1 MIVREELGDCS
12 GYEALA
18 PTGSTGITSTLLTPT
33 SGQYIGHNATA
44 AIIVVETAAIRVM
57 LNGDAAT
64 TNNGILRS
72 PGEYMVITGGRN
84 VKNFRCMDDTATGS
98 SVKVLVFH

>member
-18 PTGSTGITSTLLTPT
+18 PTSSTGITSTLLTPT
-33 SGQYIGHNATA
+33 SGQYIGHSAVA

-64 TNNGILRS
+64 TDNGILRN
-72 PGEYMVITGGRN
+72 PGEYMIIVDGSN